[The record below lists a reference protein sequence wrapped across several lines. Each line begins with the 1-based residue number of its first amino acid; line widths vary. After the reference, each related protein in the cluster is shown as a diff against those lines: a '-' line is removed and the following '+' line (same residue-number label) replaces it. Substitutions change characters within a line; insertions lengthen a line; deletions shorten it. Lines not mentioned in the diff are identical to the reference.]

1 MLNSEKMIASIEQ
14 QDLDHAEKYFKK
26 ALASDDDDSLL
37 ALGAYLETIG
47 FLPHA
52 KKLYQQLEDKY
63 PEVNLNLA
71 QIVAED
77 NDIEGAFLYLDKIS
91 PESPDYLHALLIMAD
106 LYDMEG
112 LTDVA
117 HEKLLEA
124 QTLSDDPLIRFG
136 LAELELD
143 LGQFQTAINHYALL
157 DNREILESTGVST
170 YQRIGRAYAGLGQFE
185 AAIEF
190 LEKAVQIAY
199 DDETVYELATILYD
213 QDDYQKAN
221 LYFKQLETM
230 NPDFEGYEYGYAQSL
245 HKEHKT
251 EEALRL
257 VQQALRKN
265 AFDSQLLLLASQ
277 LAFETHDHQLA
288 EEYLLEAKKI
298 TDNPE
303 EVMMRLSTLYLDS
316 ERYQEVVALGIEDT
330 DNLLTKWNL
339 AKAYQ
344 ALDQEEKALSLYQE
358 LADDLK
364 DNPEFLLDY
373 AYILR
378 AFALLEKAKA
388 VSQSYLAMVPDDI
401 NMQQFLEELL

>member
-37 ALGAYLETIG
+37 ALGAYLESIG

-124 QTLSDDPLIRFG
+124 QTLSDDLLIRFG

-288 EEYLLEAKKI
+288 EEYLLEAKKSRTI
-298 TDNPE
+298 QKK
-303 EVMMRLSTLYLDS
+303 S
-316 ERYQEVVALGIEDT
+316 
-330 DNLLTKWNL
+330 
-339 AKAYQ
+339 
-344 ALDQEEKALSLYQE
+344 
-358 LADDLK
+358 
-364 DNPEFLLDY
+364 
-373 AYILR
+373 
-378 AFALLEKAKA
+378 
-388 VSQSYLAMVPDDI
+388 
-401 NMQQFLEELL
+401 